1 MFVLA
6 DIYFEALYSQKKYYA
21 YGGTPMSV
29 ARKLITSYVLVLV
42 LMAAI
47 VGTSIYATRSL
58 KMQAENLITDAI
70 PIGHAADG
78 LLTDLVNEQT
88 GVRGYLISVDEK
100 YLDSYN
106 SGKSDIKIKLKEIE
120 SRLDGHPIMAG
131 LIAEAKP
138 KIDAIET
145 YFDTQISLVKQGK
158 LEVARGRIGNGKLLF
173 DSFLE
178 SYDKIKKDID
188 KLTNDAWNDVINV
201 QDKSNI
207 LIIVIS
213 MIAILVT
220 IVISYL
226 LIKNISTPVKKVTD
240 TLHRI
245 SDGDLTIDALNIK
258 SKDEIGVL
266 VTSLNKMVTNMRD
279 ILSKVSDVSTQV
291 AASSEELTASAEQC
305 TKANEQ
311 IAEATQKSASG
322 AEEQL
327 GSIQHSTD
335 TIKEMSINIQQI
347 SENSKEMYTLSDKA
361 FSASEHGIITVND
374 VVAQMNDITSTVS
387 DSETV
392 IRKLGEHSKEIG
404 NIVEIITGIT
414 EQTNLLALNAAI
426 EAARAGEQ
434 GKGFAV
440 VAEEIRKLAEQS
452 KVSATQIAQ
461 FVKEIQSETENAV
474 ISINQGNEKVKD
486 GFAKTQHVAETF
498 QAIKDDVTNVNSKVK
513 DVMASI
519 DLVSSQSQEIVSIS
533 EIIKKAAEEGAILSQ
548 DNSAANEEQVATME
562 EITSSAQS
570 LAELADELQSSI
582 AIFKI

>member
-1 MFVLA
+1 
-6 DIYFEALYSQKKYYA
+6 
-21 YGGTPMSV
+21 MSV
-29 ARKLITSYVLVLV
+29 AKKLITSYVLVLV

-58 KMQAENLITDAI
+58 KMEAENLITDAI
-70 PIGHAADG
+70 PLGHAADG

-88 GVRGYLISVDEK
+88 GVRGYLISGDEK

-106 SGKSDIKIKLKEIE
+106 LGKSDLRVKLKEIE
-120 SRLDGHPIMAG
+120 SKLDKHPIMAQ
-131 LIAEAKP
+131 LISEAKP

-145 YFDTQISLVKQGK
+145 YFDSQVSLIKQGK
-158 LEVARGRIGNGKLLF
+158 QEEVLTKIGDGKQLF
-173 DSFLE
+173 DSYRE
-178 SYDKIKKDID
+178 SHDKIREDID
-188 KLTNDAWNDVINV
+188 KLTNDAWNDVVNM
-201 QDKSNI
+201 QNKSNT
-207 LIIVIS
+207 LIVVIS
-213 MIAILVT
+213 IIALLIT
-220 IVISYL
+220 IATSYL
-226 LIKNISTPVKKVTD
+226 LIRSISTPVKKVTD

-245 SDGDLTIDALNIK
+245 SDGDLTVDTLNIK

-266 VTSLNKMVTNMRD
+266 VTSLNKMVANTRD
-279 ILSKVSDVSTQV
+279 ILLKVSDVSTQV

-311 IAEATQKSASG
+311 IAEATQKTASG
-322 AEEQL
+322 ADEQL

-335 TIKEMSINIQQI
+335 TIKEMSTSIQQI
-347 SENSKEMYTLSDKA
+347 SQNSKEMYTLSDKA

-374 VVAQMNDITSTVS
+374 VVAQMNDITLTVS
-387 DSETV
+387 ESEHV

-404 NIVEIITGIT
+404 SIVEIITGIT
-414 EQTNLLALNAAI
+414 DQTNLLALNAAI

-440 VAEEIRKLAEQS
+440 VADEIRKLAEQS
-452 KVSATQIAQ
+452 KISATQIAK
-461 FVKEIQSETENAV
+461 FVKEIQNETENAV
-474 ISINQGNEKVKD
+474 ISINKGNEKVKD

-498 QAIKDDVTNVNSKVK
+498 QAIKADVTNVNSKVK
-513 DVMASI
+513 DVMVSI
-519 DLVSSQSQEIVSIS
+519 ELVSSQSQVIVSTS
-533 EIIKKAAEEGAILSQ
+533 ETIKKAAEEGAILSQ

-562 EITSSAQS
+562 EITASAQA

>member
-1 MFVLA
+1 
-6 DIYFEALYSQKKYYA
+6 
-21 YGGTPMSV
+21 MSV

-42 LMAAI
+42 LMTAI
-47 VGTSIYATRSL
+47 VGTSIYATSSL
-58 KMQAENLITDAI
+58 RGQAENLITDAI
-70 PIGHAADG
+70 PIGYAADG
-78 LLTDLVNEQT
+78 LLTALVNEET
-88 GVRGYLISVDEK
+88 GVRGYLVSGDEK
-100 YLDSYN
+100 FLDPYN
-106 SGKSDIKIKLKEIE
+106 LGKGDIRIKLKEIE

-138 KIDAIET
+138 KIDAIEK
-145 YFDTQISLVKQGK
+145 YFDSQISLAKQGN
-158 LEVARGRIGNGKLLF
+158 LEEARTRVGDGKLLF
-173 DSFLE
+173 DSYRE
-178 SYDKIKKDID
+178 SHDKIKKDID

-207 LIIVIS
+207 LIVVIS
-213 MIAILVT
+213 IIAILAT

-226 LIKNISTPVKKVTD
+226 LIRSISTPVKKVTD

-245 SDGDLTIDALNIK
+245 SDGDLTVDTLKIK

-474 ISINQGNEKVKD
+474 ISINKGNEKVKD

-513 DVMASI
+513 DVMTSI
-519 DLVSSQSQEIVSIS
+519 DLVSSQSEAIVSIS

>member
-1 MFVLA
+1 MP
-6 DIYFEALYSQKKYYA
+6 

-42 LMAAI
+42 LMTAI
-47 VGTSIYATRSL
+47 VGTSIYATSSL
-58 KMQAENLITDAI
+58 RGQAENLITDAI
-70 PIGHAADG
+70 PIGYAADG
-78 LLTDLVNEQT
+78 LLTALVNEET
-88 GVRGYLISVDEK
+88 GVRGYLVSGDEK
-100 YLDSYN
+100 FLDPYN
-106 SGKSDIKIKLKEIE
+106 LGKGDIRIKLKEIE

-138 KIDAIET
+138 KIDAIEK
-145 YFDTQISLVKQGK
+145 YFDSQISLAKQGN
-158 LEVARGRIGNGKLLF
+158 LEEARTRVGDGKLLF
-173 DSFLE
+173 DSYRE
-178 SYDKIKKDID
+178 SHDKIKKDID

-207 LIIVIS
+207 LIVVIS
-213 MIAILVT
+213 IIAILAT

-226 LIKNISTPVKKVTD
+226 LIRSISTPVKKVTD

-245 SDGDLTIDALNIK
+245 SDGDLTVDTLKIK

-474 ISINQGNEKVKD
+474 ISINKGNEKVKD

>member
-1 MFVLA
+1 
-6 DIYFEALYSQKKYYA
+6 
-21 YGGTPMSV
+21 MSV
-29 ARKLITSYVLVLV
+29 AKKLIASYVLVLI
-42 LMAAI
+42 LMTAI
-47 VGTSIYATRSL
+47 VGTNLYATSSL
-58 KMQAENLITDAI
+58 KMQAETLITDSI
-70 PIGHAADG
+70 PLGRAADD
-78 LLTDLVNEQT
+78 LLTALVNEQT
-88 GVRGYLISVDEK
+88 GVRGYLVSGDEK
-100 YLDSYN
+100 FLDAYN
-106 SGKSDIKIKLKEIE
+106 IGKSDIKINITDIE
-120 SRLDGHPIMAG
+120 SRLDGHPIMAQ
-131 LIAEAKP
+131 LIAEARP
-138 KIDAIET
+138 KIDSIEK
-145 YFDTQISLVKQGK
+145 YFESEISLAKQGK
-158 LEVARGRIGNGKLLF
+158 LDEARSKMEDGKRLF
-173 DSFLE
+173 DSFRE
-178 SYDKIKKDID
+178 THGKIKKDID
-188 KLTNDAWNDVINV
+188 KLTNDAWNDVMDV
-201 QDKSNI
+201 KDTSNN
-207 LIIVIS
+207 LIIIIS
-213 MIAILVT
+213 IIAVLVT
-220 IVISYL
+220 ILTSFL
-226 LIKNISTPVKKVTD
+226 LIKSISSPVKKVTN

-245 SDGDLTIDALNIK
+245 ADGDLTVEPLNIK
-258 SKDEIGVL
+258 RKDEIGVL
-266 VTSLNKMVTNMRD
+266 VTSLNKMVSNVRD

-327 GSIQHSTD
+327 GSIEQSTE
-335 TIKEMSINIQQI
+335 TIKEMSTNIQQI
-347 SENSKEMYTLSDKA
+347 SDNSKEMYTLSDKA
-361 FSASEHGIITVND
+361 FSASEHGIITIND
-374 VVAQMNDITSTVS
+374 VVDQMNDITTTVS

-474 ISINQGNEKVKD
+474 ISINKGNEKVKD

-498 QAIKDDVTNVNSKVK
+498 QAIKGDVTNVNSKVK

-519 DLVSSQSQEIVSIS
+519 ELVSSQSQAFVSFS
-533 EIIKKAAEEGAILSQ
+533 ETIRKAAEEGAILSQ

-562 EITSSAQS
+562 EITASAQS

>member
-1 MFVLA
+1 M
-6 DIYFEALYSQKKYYA
+6 
-21 YGGTPMSV
+21 T
-29 ARKLITSYVLVLV
+29 
-42 LMAAI
+42 AI
-47 VGTSIYATRSL
+47 VGTNLYATSSL
-58 KMQAENLITDAI
+58 KMQAETLITDSI
-70 PIGHAADG
+70 PLSRAADD
-78 LLTDLVNEQT
+78 LLTALVNEQT
-88 GVRGYLISVDEK
+88 GVRGYLVSGDEK
-100 YLDSYN
+100 FLDAYN
-106 SGKSDIKIKLKEIE
+106 IGKNDIKINLTDID
-120 SRLDGHPIMAG
+120 SRLDGHPIMAQ

-138 KIDAIET
+138 KIDSIEK
-145 YFDTQISLVKQGK
+145 YFESEIFLAKLGK
-158 LEVARGRIGNGKLLF
+158 LDEARSKMEDGKRLF
-173 DSFLE
+173 DSFRE
-178 SYDKIKKDID
+178 THSKIKKDID
-188 KLTNDAWNDVINV
+188 KLTNDAWNDVMNV
-201 QDKSNI
+201 KTNSNN
-207 LIIVIS
+207 LIIIIS
-213 MIAILVT
+213 IIAVLVT
-220 IVISYL
+220 ILTSFL
-226 LIKNISTPVKKVTD
+226 LIKSISSPVKKVTN

-245 SDGDLTIDALNIK
+245 ADGNLTVEPLNIK
-258 SKDEIGVL
+258 RKDEIGVL
-266 VTSLNKMVTNMRD
+266 VTSLNKMVANVRD

-327 GSIQHSTD
+327 GSIEQSTE
-335 TIKEMSINIQQI
+335 TIKEMSTNIQQI
-347 SENSKEMYTLSDKA
+347 SDNSKEMYTLSDKA
-361 FSASEHGIITVND
+361 FSASEHGIITIND
-374 VVAQMNDITSTVS
+374 VVEQMNDITSTVS

-474 ISINQGNEKVKD
+474 ISINKGNEKVKN

-498 QAIKDDVTNVNSKVK
+498 QAIKGDVTNVNSKVK

-519 DLVSSQSQEIVSIS
+519 EVVSSQSQAFVSFS
-533 EIIKKAAEEGAILSQ
+533 ETIRKAAEEGAILSQ

-562 EITSSAQS
+562 EITASAQS

>member
-1 MFVLA
+1 MNLP
-6 DIYFEALYSQKKYYA
+6 IITLKLYIFTEKNIMP

-42 LMAAI
+42 LMTAI
-47 VGTSIYATRSL
+47 VGTSIYATSSL
-58 KMQAENLITDAI
+58 RGQAENLITDAI
-70 PIGHAADG
+70 PIGYAADG
-78 LLTDLVNEQT
+78 LLTALVNEET
-88 GVRGYLISVDEK
+88 GVRGYLVSGDEK
-100 YLDSYN
+100 FLDPYN
-106 SGKSDIKIKLKEIE
+106 LGKGDIRIKLKEIE

-138 KIDAIET
+138 KIDAIEK
-145 YFDTQISLVKQGK
+145 YFDSQISLAKQGN
-158 LEVARGRIGNGKLLF
+158 LEEARTRVGDGKLLF
-173 DSFLE
+173 DSYRE
-178 SYDKIKKDID
+178 SHDKIKKDID

-207 LIIVIS
+207 LIVVIS
-213 MIAILVT
+213 IIAILAT

-226 LIKNISTPVKKVTD
+226 LIRSISTPVKKVTD

-245 SDGDLTIDALNIK
+245 SDGDLTVDTLKIK

-474 ISINQGNEKVKD
+474 ISINKGNEKVKD

-513 DVMASI
+513 DVMTSI
-519 DLVSSQSQEIVSIS
+519 DLVSSQSEAIVSIS

>member
-1 MFVLA
+1 
-6 DIYFEALYSQKKYYA
+6 
-21 YGGTPMSV
+21 MSV

-47 VGTSIYATRSL
+47 VGTSIYATQSL
-58 KMQAENLITDAI
+58 KTQAENLITDAI
-70 PIGHAADG
+70 PIGYAADG
-78 LLTDLVNEQT
+78 LLTALVNEET
-88 GVRGYLISVDEK
+88 GVRGYLVSGDEK
-100 YLDSYN
+100 FLDPYN
-106 SGKSDIKIKLKEIE
+106 SGRNDIRIDLKEIE
-120 SRLDGHPIMAG
+120 SRLDNHPIMAQ

-138 KIDAIET
+138 QIDAIEK
-145 YFDTQISLVKQGK
+145 YFESQISLVKQGK
-158 LEVARGRIGNGKLLF
+158 LEEARAKAGDGKKLF
-173 DSFLE
+173 DSYRV
-178 SYDKIKKDID
+178 SHDKIRADID

-201 QDKSNI
+201 QNNSNT
-207 LIIVIS
+207 LITVIS
-213 MIAILVT
+213 IIAVLFT

-226 LIKNISTPVKKVTD
+226 LIRSISTPVKKVTD

-245 SDGDLTIDALNIK
+245 SDGDLTVETLKIK
-258 SKDEIGVL
+258 SKDEIGIL
-266 VTSLNKMVTNMRD
+266 VTSLNIMVANVRD
-279 ILSKVSDVSTQV
+279 ILLKVSDVSAQV

-327 GSIQHSTD
+327 GSIQNSTN
-335 TIKEMSINIQQI
+335 TIKEMSTNIQHI
-347 SENSKEMYTLSDKA
+347 TVNSKEMYTLSDKA

-374 VVAQMNDITSTVS
+374 VVAQMHDITSTVN
-387 DSETV
+387 DSENV

-434 GKGFAV
+434 GSGFAV

-452 KVSATQIAQ
+452 KISATQISV
-461 FVKEIQSETENAV
+461 FVKEIQNETENAV
-474 ISINQGNEKVKD
+474 ISINKGNEKVKD
-486 GFAKTQHVAETF
+486 GFVKTQHVAETF
-498 QAIKDDVTNVNSKVK
+498 QAIKADVTNVNRKVK

-519 DLVSSQSQEIVSIS
+519 ERVSSQSQAIVSIS

-548 DNSAANEEQVATME
+548 ENSAANQEQVATME

>member
-1 MFVLA
+1 
-6 DIYFEALYSQKKYYA
+6 
-21 YGGTPMSV
+21 MSV

-158 LEVARGRIGNGKLLF
+158 LEVARGRIGDGKLLF

-178 SYDKIKKDID
+178 SHDKIKKDID

-213 MIAILVT
+213 IIAILVT

-226 LIKNISTPVKKVTD
+226 LIRSISTPVKKVTD

-245 SDGDLTIDALNIK
+245 SDGDLTVDTLKIK

-335 TIKEMSINIQQI
+335 TIKEMSTNILQI

-582 AIFKI
+582 SIFKI

>member
-1 MFVLA
+1 
-6 DIYFEALYSQKKYYA
+6 
-21 YGGTPMSV
+21 MSV
-29 ARKLITSYVLVLV
+29 AKKLITSYVLVLV
-42 LMAAI
+42 LMAGI

-58 KMQAENLITDAI
+58 KIQAENLITDAI
-70 PIGHAADG
+70 PIGYAADG
-78 LLTDLVNEQT
+78 LLTALVNEET
-88 GVRGYLISVDEK
+88 GVRGYLVSGDEK
-100 YLDSYN
+100 FLDPYN
-106 SGKSDIKIKLKEIE
+106 FGKSDIRVKLKEIE
-120 SRLDGHPIMAG
+120 SRLDKHPIMAQ

-138 KIDAIET
+138 KIDAIEK
-145 YFDTQISLVKQGK
+145 YFDSQISLVKQGN
-158 LEVARGRIGNGKLLF
+158 LEEARAKAGDGKQLF
-173 DSFLE
+173 DSFRE
-178 SYDKIKKDID
+178 SHDKIKKDID
-188 KLTNDAWNDVINV
+188 KLTNDAWNDVIDV

-207 LIIVIS
+207 LIAIIS
-213 MIAILVT
+213 IIAVLVT
-220 IVISYL
+220 IITSYL
-226 LIKNISTPVKKVTD
+226 LIRSISTPVKKVTD

-245 SDGDLTIDALNIK
+245 SDGDLTVDALNIK

-266 VTSLNKMVTNMRD
+266 VTSLNKMVANMRD
-279 ILSKVSDVSTQV
+279 ILAKVSDVSTQV

-335 TIKEMSINIQQI
+335 TIKEMSTNIQQI

-474 ISINQGNEKVKD
+474 ISINKGNEKVKD

-498 QAIKDDVTNVNSKVK
+498 QAIKADVTNVNSKVK

-519 DLVSSQSQEIVSIS
+519 ELVSSQSQAIVSIS
-533 EIIKKAAEEGAILSQ
+533 ETIKKAAEEGAILSQ

-582 AIFKI
+582 SIFRI

>member
-1 MFVLA
+1 
-6 DIYFEALYSQKKYYA
+6 
-21 YGGTPMSV
+21 MSV
-29 ARKLITSYVLVLV
+29 AKKLIASYVLVLI
-42 LMAAI
+42 LMTAI
-47 VGTSIYATRSL
+47 VGTNLYATSSL
-58 KMQAENLITDAI
+58 KMQAETLITDSI
-70 PIGHAADG
+70 PLSRAADD
-78 LLTDLVNEQT
+78 LLTALVNEQT
-88 GVRGYLISVDEK
+88 GVRGYLVSGDEK
-100 YLDSYN
+100 FLDAYN
-106 SGKSDIKIKLKEIE
+106 IGKNDIKINLTDID
-120 SRLDGHPIMAG
+120 SRLDGHPIMAQ

-138 KIDAIET
+138 KIDSIEK
-145 YFDTQISLVKQGK
+145 YFESEIFLAKQGK
-158 LEVARGRIGNGKLLF
+158 LDEARSKMEDGKRLF
-173 DSFLE
+173 DSLRE
-178 SYDKIKKDID
+178 THGKIKKDID
-188 KLTNDAWNDVINV
+188 KLTNDAWNDVMNV
-201 QDKSNI
+201 KANSNN
-207 LIIVIS
+207 LIIIIS
-213 MIAILVT
+213 IIAVLVT
-220 IVISYL
+220 ILTSFL
-226 LIKNISTPVKKVTD
+226 LIKSISSPVKKVTN

-245 SDGDLTIDALNIK
+245 ADGDLTVEPLNIK
-258 SKDEIGVL
+258 RKDEIGVL
-266 VTSLNKMVTNMRD
+266 VTSLNKMVANVRD

-327 GSIQHSTD
+327 GSIEQSTE
-335 TIKEMSINIQQI
+335 TIKEMSTNIQQI
-347 SENSKEMYTLSDKA
+347 SDNSKEMYTLSDKA
-361 FSASEHGIITVND
+361 FSASEHGIITIND
-374 VVAQMNDITSTVS
+374 VVEQMNDITSTVS

-474 ISINQGNEKVKD
+474 ISINKGNEKVKN

-498 QAIKDDVTNVNSKVK
+498 QAIKGDVTNVNSKVK

-519 DLVSSQSQEIVSIS
+519 EVVSSQSQAFVSFS
-533 EIIKKAAEEGAILSQ
+533 ETIRKAAEEGAILSQ

-562 EITSSAQS
+562 EITASAQS

>member
-1 MFVLA
+1 
-6 DIYFEALYSQKKYYA
+6 
-21 YGGTPMSV
+21 MSV

-42 LMAAI
+42 LMTAI
-47 VGTSIYATRSL
+47 VGTSIYATSSL
-58 KMQAENLITDAI
+58 RGQAENLITDAI
-70 PIGHAADG
+70 PIGYAADG
-78 LLTDLVNEQT
+78 LLTALVNEET
-88 GVRGYLISVDEK
+88 GVRGYLVSGDEK
-100 YLDSYN
+100 FLDPYN
-106 SGKSDIKIKLKEIE
+106 LGKGDIRIKLKEIE

-138 KIDAIET
+138 KIDAIEK
-145 YFDTQISLVKQGK
+145 YFDSQISLAKQGN
-158 LEVARGRIGNGKLLF
+158 LEEARTRVGDGKLLF
-173 DSFLE
+173 DSYRE
-178 SYDKIKKDID
+178 SHDKIKKDID

-207 LIIVIS
+207 LIVVIS
-213 MIAILVT
+213 IIAILAT

-226 LIKNISTPVKKVTD
+226 LIRSISTPVKKVTD

-245 SDGDLTIDALNIK
+245 SDGDLTVDTLKIK

-474 ISINQGNEKVKD
+474 ISINKGNEKVKD

>member
-1 MFVLA
+1 
-6 DIYFEALYSQKKYYA
+6 
-21 YGGTPMSV
+21 MSV
-29 ARKLITSYVLVLV
+29 AKKLIASYVLVLI
-42 LMAAI
+42 LMTAI
-47 VGTSIYATRSL
+47 VGTNLYATSSL
-58 KMQAENLITDAI
+58 KMQAETLITDSI
-70 PIGHAADG
+70 PLSRAADD
-78 LLTDLVNEQT
+78 LLTALVNEQT
-88 GVRGYLISVDEK
+88 GVRGYLVSGDEK
-100 YLDSYN
+100 FLDAYN
-106 SGKSDIKIKLKEIE
+106 IGKNDIKINLTDID
-120 SRLDGHPIMAG
+120 SRLDGHPIMAQ

-138 KIDAIET
+138 KIDAIQT
-145 YFDTQISLVKQGK
+145 YFESQISLVKQGK
-158 LEVARGRIGNGKLLF
+158 LEEARVKISDGKKLF
-173 DSFLE
+173 DSFRE
-178 SYDKIKKDID
+178 THSKIKNDID
-188 KLTNDAWNDVINV
+188 KLTNDAWNDVMNV
-201 QDKSNI
+201 KANSNN
-207 LIIVIS
+207 LIIIIS
-213 MIAILVT
+213 IIAVLVT
-220 IVISYL
+220 ILTSFL
-226 LIKNISTPVKKVTD
+226 LIKSISSPVKKVTN

-245 SDGDLTIDALNIK
+245 ADGDLTVEPLNIK
-258 SKDEIGVL
+258 RKDEIGVL
-266 VTSLNKMVTNMRD
+266 VTSLNKMVANVRD

-327 GSIQHSTD
+327 GSIEQSTE
-335 TIKEMSINIQQI
+335 TIKEMSTNIQQI
-347 SENSKEMYTLSDKA
+347 SDNSKEMYTLSDKA
-361 FSASEHGIITVND
+361 FSASEHGIITIND
-374 VVAQMNDITSTVS
+374 VVEQMNDITSTVS

-474 ISINQGNEKVKD
+474 ISINKGNEKVKN

-498 QAIKDDVTNVNSKVK
+498 QAIKGDVTNVNSKVK

-519 DLVSSQSQEIVSIS
+519 EVVSSQSQAFVSFS
-533 EIIKKAAEEGAILSQ
+533 ETIRKAAEEGAILSQ

-562 EITSSAQS
+562 EITASAQS

>member
-1 MFVLA
+1 
-6 DIYFEALYSQKKYYA
+6 
-21 YGGTPMSV
+21 MSV
-29 ARKLITSYVLVLV
+29 AKKLIASYVLVLV
-42 LMAAI
+42 LMTAI
-47 VGTSIYATRSL
+47 VGTNLYATSSL
-58 KMQAENLITDAI
+58 KMQAETLITDSI
-70 PIGHAADG
+70 PLGRAADE
-78 LLTDLVNEQT
+78 LLTALVNEQT
-88 GVRGYLISVDEK
+88 GVRGYLVSGDEK
-100 YLDSYN
+100 FLEAYN
-106 SGKSDIKIKLKEIE
+106 IGKNDIKINLTDID
-120 SRLDGHPIMAG
+120 SRLDGHPIMTQ

-138 KIDAIET
+138 KIDSIEK
-145 YFDTQISLVKQGK
+145 YYESEISLAKQGK
-158 LEVARGRIGNGKLLF
+158 LDEARSRMEDGKRLF
-173 DSFLE
+173 DSFRE
-178 SYDKIKKDID
+178 THGKIKKDID
-188 KLTNDAWNDVINV
+188 KLTNDAWNDVMNV
-201 QDKSNI
+201 KTNSNN
-207 LIIVIS
+207 LIIIIS
-213 MIAILVT
+213 IIAVLVT
-220 IVISYL
+220 ILTSFL
-226 LIKNISTPVKKVTD
+226 LIKSISSPVKKVTN

-245 SDGDLTIDALNIK
+245 ADGDLTVEPLNIK
-258 SKDEIGVL
+258 RKDEIGVL
-266 VTSLNKMVTNMRD
+266 VTSLNKMVANVRD

-327 GSIQHSTD
+327 GSIEQSTE
-335 TIKEMSINIQQI
+335 TIKEMSTNIQQI
-347 SENSKEMYTLSDKA
+347 SDNSKEMYTLSDKA
-361 FSASEHGIITVND
+361 FSASEHGIITIND
-374 VVAQMNDITSTVS
+374 VVEQMNDITSTVS

-474 ISINQGNEKVKD
+474 ISINKGNEKVKN

-498 QAIKDDVTNVNSKVK
+498 QAIKGDVTNVNSKVK

-519 DLVSSQSQEIVSIS
+519 ELVSSQSQAFVSFS
-533 EIIKKAAEEGAILSQ
+533 ETIRKAAEEGVILSQ

-562 EITSSAQS
+562 EITASAQS

>member
-1 MFVLA
+1 
-6 DIYFEALYSQKKYYA
+6 
-21 YGGTPMSV
+21 MSV
-29 ARKLITSYVLVLV
+29 AKKLITSYVLVLL
-42 LMAAI
+42 LMAGI
-47 VGTSIYATRSL
+47 VGTSFYATRSL

-70 PIGHAADG
+70 PIGYAADG
-78 LLTDLVNEQT
+78 LLTALVNEET
-88 GVRGYLISVDEK
+88 GVRGYLVSGDEK
-100 YLDSYN
+100 FLDPYN
-106 SGKSDIKIKLKEIE
+106 LGKSDIRIKLKEIE
-120 SRLDGHPIMAG
+120 SRLDNHPIMAE
-131 LIAEAKP
+131 LIAEAEP
-138 KIDAIET
+138 KIDAIEK
-145 YFDTQISLVKQGK
+145 YFDSQISLVKQGK
-158 LEVARGRIGNGKLLF
+158 LEEARAKAGDGKQLF
-173 DSFLE
+173 DSYRE
-178 SYDKIKKDID
+178 SHDKIKKDID

-201 QDKSNI
+201 QNKSNI
-207 LIIVIS
+207 LIAIIS
-213 MIAILVT
+213 IIAVLIT
-220 IVISYL
+220 IITSYL
-226 LIKNISTPVKKVTD
+226 LIKSISTPVKKVTN

-245 SDGDLTIDALNIK
+245 SEGDLTVDTLNIK

-327 GSIQHSTD
+327 ESIQHSTD
-335 TIKEMSINIQQI
+335 TIKEMSTNIQQI
-347 SENSKEMYTLSDKA
+347 SANSKEMYTLSDKA
-361 FSASEHGIITVND
+361 FSASEHGFITVND

-387 DSETV
+387 ESETV
-392 IRKLGEHSKEIG
+392 IRKLGERSKEIG

-434 GKGFAV
+434 GNGFAV

-452 KVSATQIAQ
+452 KISATQIAQ

-474 ISINQGNEKVKD
+474 ISINKGNEKVKD

-513 DVMASI
+513 DVMASLE
-519 DLVSSQSQEIVSIS
+519 LVSSQSHAIVSIS
-533 EIIKKAAEEGAILSQ
+533 ETIKKAAEEGAILSQ
-548 DNSAANEEQVATME
+548 ENSAANEEQVATME

-582 AIFKI
+582 SIFRI